1 MIENKARLFP
11 ADLHDRR
18 GLMDGKGEAMSIE
31 QHFTKLSPR
40 YAAILL
46 TALFFLMLVPY
57 VNKAFHI
64 DDPLFIW
71 AAKHIRAE
79 PLDFYNF
86 NVNWNGT
93 VMPMWTRSQ
102 NPPLTSYYLAL
113 ASFIL
118 GWSEAGLHFALL
130 IPALGVV
137 AGTYFLAREF
147 CSKPALATIIGLAS
161 PVFLVS
167 STTIM
172 SDILMLCFWVWAVYF
187 WVTGT
192 KEHSTVKLF
201 AASVLI
207 AAACLSKYYGVS
219 LIPMLLCY
227 SLFYERKFSARL
239 LVLLI
244 PMSVLVLY
252 QVGTIALYG
261 QGLLLRAASY
271 SAGYR
276 AAYGSRLPERLAVL
290 CSFTGGCF
298 LSMVLFVP
306 LLWSR
311 KTFAVSLA
319 LLLSAIV
326 IVSWFGSVGGY
337 QVSSEKGVDWAFIAT
352 FSLFV
357 YAGGAVCAMI
367 IADFVNERNAASLLL
382 FLWAIGTLVFAGFIN
397 WSNNGRSLL
406 PLAPVFGIVLIR
418 HLDRRGVTS
427 AADKSWRLLILLVV
441 ALLIGHQVA
450 VADYKSAN
458 TMRTAALKIM
468 DDYKGKAGT
477 VWFLGHWGFQYY
489 MESLGGQAVDVRHPS
504 FKKDDIVAEPS
515 NYTHPALLSQ
525 EAKISE
531 IRLPTGSHVTTMN
544 PLKGA
549 GFYAD
554 ILGPLPYAIGT
565 ESIETYSIYRVF

>member
-1 MIENKARLFP
+1 MLFP
-11 ADLHDRR
+11 YEIPEH
-18 GLMDGKGEAMSIE
+18 GLMDGKGSIAMYIE
-31 QHFTKLSPR
+31 QYFSKLSPR

-71 AAKHIRAE
+71 TAKHIRTE
-79 PLDFYNF
+79 PLNFYGF

-93 VMPMWTRSQ
+93 VMPMWTRTQ

-118 GWSEAGLHFALL
+118 GWSEPGMHIALL

-147 CSKPALATIIGLAS
+147 CGKPVLATIIGLAS

-172 SDILMLCFWVWAVYF
+172 SDIFMLFFWVWAVYF
-187 WVTGT
+187 WVSGT
-192 KEHSTVKLF
+192 KEHGTLKLF

-227 SLFYERKFSARL
+227 SLFCERKFSARL
-239 LVLLI
+239 LLLLI
-244 PMSVLVLY
+244 PVAVLVLY
-252 QVGTIALYG
+252 QLGTTALYG
-261 QGLLLRAASY
+261 QGLLLSAASY
-271 SAGYR
+271 SAGAR
-276 AAYGSRLPERLAVL
+276 EAFQRDMLTRFAVL
-290 CSFTGGCF
+290 FSFTGGCF
-298 LSMVLFVP
+298 LSIVLFAP
-306 LLWSR
+306 FLWGK
-311 KTFAVSLA
+311 KTFVISLI
-319 LLLSAIV
+319 LLISVML
-326 IVSWFGSVGGY
+326 IVSQLRSVGFYEAEPG
-337 QVSSEKGVDWAFIAT
+337 QRLDWAFIAA
-352 FSLFV
+352 FSLFI
-357 YAGGAVCAMI
+357 YAGVAFIAVI
-367 IADFVNERNAASLLL
+367 IAGFMNDRNAVSLLL
-382 FLWAIGTLVFAGFIN
+382 FLWAFGTLVFAGFIN

-418 HLDRRGVTS
+418 HLDRRRVTS
-427 AADKSWRLLILLVV
+427 AVDKSWRLPILLMV

-450 VADYKSAN
+450 LADYRSAD
-458 TMRTAALKIM
+458 TMRTAAMKIM
-468 DDYKGKAGT
+468 SDYKGKAGT

-489 MESLGGQAVDVRHPS
+489 MESLGGQAVDVRRPS
-504 FKKDDIVAEPS
+504 ILKDDIVAEPS
-515 NYTHPALLSQ
+515 NYTHPLLLPR
-525 EAKISE
+525 ETKIAD
-531 IRLPTGSHVTTMN
+531 IRLSTGSYITTMS

-549 GFYAD
+549 GFYSD
-554 ILGPLPYAIGT
+554 IIGPLPYAIGSA
-565 ESIETYSIYRVF
+565 SIETYSIYRMF